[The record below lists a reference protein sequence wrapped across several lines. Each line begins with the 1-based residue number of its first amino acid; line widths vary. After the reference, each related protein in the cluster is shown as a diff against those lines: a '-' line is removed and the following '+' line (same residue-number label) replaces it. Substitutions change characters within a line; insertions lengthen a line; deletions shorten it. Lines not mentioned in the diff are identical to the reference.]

1 MAHLFG
7 DTTYT
12 KSDKYDAAIEEYI
25 GAPWHSSDPPII
37 NTLPLSPLWESLA
50 LKLSLFTYPGP
61 VKSLNSFGIPINTAV
76 APSFGVCR
84 DITTFGIKYGEPH
97 QLKS

>member
-25 GAPWHSSDPPII
+25 GAPWYSSDPPII

-61 VKSLNSFGIPINTAV
+61 VKSLNSFGIPI
-76 APSFGVCR
+76 S
-84 DITTFGIKYGEPH
+84 IKMGRSCF
-97 QLKS
+97 LILTKTKSMVMPL